1 MDNHA
6 SKLLPA
12 AFFAAIITFALVV
25 ALPERAIA
33 SVIDL
38 GAAGQFAVLALN
50 GGIDDSGP
58 FTSPANVSGDVGVAS
73 SGQQFQASGSVQYN
87 GHVYLHSGDTY
98 NSSAHGVPQPT
109 MGPAVDAFLGQ
120 ARTDA
125 LNGSAMATLLG
136 QNPTATY
143 GTINTNFSITENSQ
157 GSYVFNL
164 QGIDFSG
171 GKTLTLSAPAG
182 SSFVLNISTTFKLT
196 TGSILLGGGLH
207 AADVLY
213 NYTGTTDVQFS
224 GGGNAS
230 VVYGTILAP
239 NATIGLH
246 PGAVIGSIIGSA
258 ITMSSGAQV
267 IGVIPEVTPSSV
279 IFGFV
284 GLIVAVASRRA
295 IGRQPQG
302 ARARKRF

>member
-1 MDNHA
+1 MGNRP
-6 SKLLPA
+6 SKLLQA
-12 AFFAAIITFALVV
+12 AFLAAIFALVLAV
-25 ALPERAIA
+25 ALPERANA

-58 FTSPANVSGDVGVAS
+58 FTSPANVSGDVGLAS
-73 SGQQFQASGSVQYN
+73 SGQQFQASGSVQYD
-87 GHVYLHSGDTY
+87 GRVYLRSGDSY
-98 NSSAHGVPQPT
+98 NSSAPGVPQPT

-125 LNGSAMATLLG
+125 LNGSAIATLLG

-143 GTINTNFSITENSQ
+143 GTINSNFSIAENAQ

-182 SSFVLNISTTFKLT
+182 SSFLLNISTTFKLT

-213 NYTGTTDVQFS
+213 NYTGAADVQFS

-246 PGAVIGSIIGSA
+246 PGAVFGSVIGSA

-267 IGVIPEVTPSSV
+267 IGVIPEVTPGSV
-279 IFGFV
+279 IFGFL
-284 GLIVAVASRRA
+284 GLVVAVASRRA
-295 IGRQPQG
+295 IGRQPQR